1 MSNCYLVKYDSID
14 YEKALKIQ
22 QKIREIKEKDREYDN
37 FVMVL
42 QHDPPVFTIGR
53 KGSRDEIIV
62 SDKILKNEG
71 IKIVPVQRGGRVTYH
86 GPGQLVAYFLLDL
99 IQLGIPIPIFVSNM
113 EQTVITTIRNYGI
126 DGFRRDGYPGV
137 WVKTNNTIAKIA
149 AIGARASKKITSHG
163 LALNVNTNMN
173 HFQMI
178 IPCGITDYEP
188 ISMEQILGK
197 KVNMHDVYKTFEES
211 FEISFGI
218 KLSSITKKEFEKRIE

>member
-188 ISMEQILGK
+188 ISIEQILGK